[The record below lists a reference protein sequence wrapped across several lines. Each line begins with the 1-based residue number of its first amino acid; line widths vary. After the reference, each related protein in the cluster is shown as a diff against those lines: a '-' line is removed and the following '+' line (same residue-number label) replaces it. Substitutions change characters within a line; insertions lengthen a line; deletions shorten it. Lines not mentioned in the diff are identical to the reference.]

1 MSLSQLGYS
10 ESEERSHVSLSGDRL
25 EIKVLII
32 HSVQLPSNRLPLAE
46 LVCWLRR
53 SKDEKMM
60 SQTGRACGDWAK
72 LHDMPNRMGF
82 YYLRTE
88 TMICFKAGTGNL
100 KKYAVQIFSEWLP
113 QCPVSFFS
121 AYKNNAFIVI
131 IFPFW
136 YRLFFFF
143 KSSVSS
149 RADCFKLLLRNCI
162 AAAQPT
168 WYA

>member
-25 EIKVLII
+25 EIKDLII

-60 SQTGRACGDWAK
+60 MSQTGRACGDRAK

-88 TMICFKAGTGNL
+88 TMICFKAGTGN
-100 KKYAVQIFSEWLP
+100 
-113 QCPVSFFS
+113 
-121 AYKNNAFIVI
+121 
-131 IFPFW
+131 
-136 YRLFFFF
+136 
-143 KSSVSS
+143 
-149 RADCFKLLLRNCI
+149 
-162 AAAQPT
+162 
-168 WYA
+168 

>member
-32 HSVQLPSNRLPLAE
+32 HSMQLPSNRLPLAE

-60 SQTGRACGDWAK
+60 SQTGRACGDRAK

-82 YYLRTE
+82 LLFTNRNNDLFQSRNGE
-88 TMICFKAGTGNL
+88 L
-100 KKYAVQIFSEWLP
+100 KKYAVQIFSEWFP
-113 QCPVSFFS
+113 RCPISLFS
-121 AYKNNAFIVI
+121 IYKNNAFIVI
-131 IFPFW
+131 IFPF
-136 YRLFFFF
+136 
-143 KSSVSS
+143 
-149 RADCFKLLLRNCI
+149 
-162 AAAQPT
+162 
-168 WYA
+168 